1 MIFRTSTLLLALTL
15 ACTTPALA
23 QDDLQ
28 RAKDLYAAAAYEEAL
43 AVLRAVPDAERIPQ
57 VGQYRVFCLIALG
70 QAKAAEQAIEALLI
84 SDPWY
89 QPDPAETSPRVL
101 EAFVAA
107 RERALPAI
115 TKQMY
120 ADAKTAL
127 ERKDRDTAVTGFE
140 RLLRAI
146 DSAPAMKGE
155 LADLRVLADGFLT
168 LSRALPEP
176 PAASTPDPGAS
187 SAPTPDPAEGAPIV
201 ASSTRPVAISQEIP
215 PWITYDDASRRVG
228 FSGNVARSRR
238 RRRQGPVGGDGSG
251 GAPGVRQSAPKGRG
265 IMAVSA
271 GNPKRCGGAR

>member
-1 MIFRTSTLLLALTL
+1 
-15 ACTTPALA
+15 
-23 QDDLQ
+23 
-28 RAKDLYAAAAYEEAL
+28 
-43 AVLRAVPDAERIPQ
+43 
-57 VGQYRVFCLIALG
+57 
-70 QAKAAEQAIEALLI
+70 
-84 SDPWY
+84 
-89 QPDPAETSPRVL
+89 
-101 EAFVAA
+101 
-107 RERALPAI
+107 
-115 TKQMY
+115 MY

-127 ERKDRDTAVTGFE
+127 ERKDRDTAITGFQ

-271 GNPKRCGGAR
+271 CNPERCGGAR